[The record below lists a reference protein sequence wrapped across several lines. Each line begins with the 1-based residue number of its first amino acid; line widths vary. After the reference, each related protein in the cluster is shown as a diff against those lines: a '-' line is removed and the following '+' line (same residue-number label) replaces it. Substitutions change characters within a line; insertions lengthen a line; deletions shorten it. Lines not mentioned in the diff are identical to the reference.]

1 MSRCHKPG
9 LNPRHA
15 SLVSGA
21 TGAAFSFAD
30 DFGGFVTTSVAI
42 LLA

>member
-1 MSRCHKPG
+1 

-15 SLVSGA
+15 SFVSGA
-21 TGAAFSFAD
+21 AVAAFSLAD